1 MKCSACGKRMRQIS
15 RHTFKG
21 WKHGVP
27 GERLSYC
34 CKHCGCKKN
43 LLVIDE
49 QDFQKLKEMFQE
61 YRNREVELICEM
73 NSLRSGIGKNR
84 VLRDGDNL
92 EKELHRFLKELR
104 RV

>member
-1 MKCSACGKRMRQIS
+1 MLQALR
-15 RHTFKG
+15 
-21 WKHGVP
+21 
-27 GERLSYC
+27 
-34 CKHCGCKKN
+34 CKKN